1 MEGRF
6 KWMKKCFK
14 NAEGKCKRNM
24 RKNWKTKHL
33 EVIEILKK
41 SKNSKEINQ
50 LVVDAIS
57 YGENKRKLYKT
68 EKEEIED
75 LLGGD

>member
-1 MEGRF
+1 
-6 KWMKKCFK
+6 MKKNFRP
-14 NAEGKCKRNM
+14 AAGKCKKNM
-24 RKNWKTKHL
+24 RKNWKIKHL

-68 EKEEIED
+68 KKEEIED
-75 LLGGD
+75 ILGGD